1 MATCAECVH
10 VEVCSEKNLHVVVGM
25 NIIPRFKYKRIEQEC
40 KNFKDHSRFV
50 DIAEVKRKIIRPLCN
65 RCAALTDCQTCPACA
80 LEIREHC
87 EHYKEAEQ
95 AVKERNSE

>member
-1 MATCAECVH
+1 MTCKDCIH
-10 VEVCSEKNLHVVVGM
+10 FDRCKGLY
-25 NIIPRFKYKRIEQEC
+25 RFERLQRAVSKGCPYS
-40 KNFKDHSRFV
+40 KDRSRFV

-95 AVKERNSE
+95 ALKLKERENNAN

>member
-1 MATCAECVH
+1 MSILIKGMEMPSRCNMCQLRD
-10 VEVCSEKNLHVVVGM
+10 VCFTVLEAA
-25 NIIPRFKYKRIEQEC
+25 EC

-95 AVKERNSE
+95 ALKERNSE